1 MTHVPGAPPATL
13 AGRAEGNIAMKTVG
27 KWLLRGVLLLLLVGV
42 IVGVNFWYF
51 KPWQIGW
58 FYNRVFLQF
67 ALDDPEMLSG
77 MRLLEQIGIQGH
89 NRKLS
94 DASPAHDDA
103 QFEKLKRDYAT
114 FKSYD
119 RTRMQ
124 GQDALSYD
132 ILDQFMKRQIDGER
146 FRFHD
151 FPVNQMYGVQS
162 SLPNFMANTHQVT
175 NAKEARYYIER
186 LEKFGVKFDQTIESL
201 KLRESKGILP
211 PKFTVEKVLEQMRGF
226 AGKPVRENPLYTTF
240 AEKLDK
246 IPATELDALA
256 REKLLVEVEGAIEKT
271 VYPAYAR
278 LIAYFVELQPKAQS
292 NDGAWRLPDGDA
304 FYAQQVKMHT
314 TTEMTPE
321 QVHALGLA
329 EVERIGAEMDQ
340 ILRDAGYTEGTLGE
354 RIDKLGKAPEQL
366 FSDDADGRK
375 AILAEYQHII
385 DEVTAGLDPYFATKA
400 KAKVEVRRVPEFAEK
415 TAPGAYYEQ
424 GAMDGTRPGVFYANL
439 RSVAEIPKFGMRT
452 LAYHEAVPGHHFQ
465 ISIAQ
470 ELKGLP
476 MFRQFIPFTA
486 YVEGWALYA
495 ERLAWEA
502 GFEKN
507 PLDNLGRL
515 QAEMFRAVRLVVDT
529 GMHAKHWSREQAIAY
544 MLEHTGM
551 GEKETEAEIERYL
564 VIPGQAL
571 AYKVGMLKILELR
584 ERAREKLGAKFDIKE
599 FHDVVLKS
607 GAMPLTLL
615 ERTVDEWIASR

>member
-1 MTHVPGAPPATL
+1 M
-13 AGRAEGNIAMKTVG
+13 RSVG
-27 KWLLRGVLLLLLVGV
+27 KWLLRGLLVLILVGV
-42 IVGVNFWYF
+42 ICGVNFWYF
-51 KPWQIGW
+51 KPWSIGW
-58 FYNRVFLQF
+58 FYNRTFLQY
-67 ALDDPEMLSG
+67 ALDDPELLSS
-77 MRLLEQIGIQGH
+77 MRLLEQVGVQGH
-89 NRKLS
+89 NRKLTDS
-94 DASPAHDDA
+94 SPAHEDA

-114 FKSYD
+114 FRSYD
-119 RTRMQ
+119 RTKMQ

-132 ILDQFMKRQIDGER
+132 ILDQFMKRQLDGEK
-146 FRFHD
+146 FRLYD

-175 NAKEARYYIER
+175 NAKEAGYYIER
-186 LEKFGVKFDQTIESL
+186 LGLFGVKFDQTIDAL
-201 KLRESKGILP
+201 KVREAKGILP
-211 PKFTVEKVLEQMRGF
+211 PKFTVEKVLEQMKGF
-226 AGKPVRENPLYTTF
+226 AAKPPRENPLYTTF
-240 AEKLDK
+240 AEKLEK
-246 IPATELDALA
+246 IPADQLDTLA
-256 REKLLVEVEGAIEKT
+256 REKLLVAVEDRITQT

-278 LIAYFVELQPKAQS
+278 LIAYFEQLAPKAQS
-292 NDGAWRLPDGDA
+292 NDGVWRLPDGDA
-304 FYAQQVKMHT
+304 FYALQVKSHT
-314 TTEMTPE
+314 TTEMTPD

-329 EVERIGAEMDQ
+329 EVERIGAEMDR
-340 ILRDAGYTEGTLGE
+340 ILRDAGYTDGTLGE
-354 RIDKLGKAPEQL
+354 RIDKLSKAPEQL
-366 FSDDADGRK
+366 FSDDDAGRK
-375 AILAEYQHII
+375 QILVEYQNII

-415 TAPGAYYEQ
+415 TAPGAYYEP
-424 GAMDGTRPGVFYANL
+424 GAMDGSRPGAFYANL

-529 GMHAKHWSREQAIAY
+529 GMHAKHWSREQAITY

-551 GEKETEAEIERYL
+551 GQKEVEAEIERYL

-571 AYKVGMLKILELR
+571 AYKVGMLKIVELR
-584 ERAREKLGAKFDIKE
+584 ERARGKLGAKFDVKE
-599 FHDVVLKS
+599 FHDVVLKN

-615 ERTVDEWIASR
+615 ERTIDEWIAAKGA